1 MTMEQPELNA
11 IRHAAFG
18 VAGYAELTAE
28 QLAAI
33 VSQPAAMRSG
43 ELQTVLGEALAA
55 GATAADF
62 ATVWQYP
69 EWLTR
74 LESALGSGDYAGI
87 TILLNTAPFDWSMET
102 DAAVTAV
109 VTARALNAAQAKA
122 IEQGADPDLLGTITA
137 QDVTDALAL

>member
-28 QLAAI
+28 QLAGI
-33 VSQPAAMRSG
+33 LSLPASMRPG

-55 GATAADF
+55 GAAAADF

-87 TILLNTAPFDWSMET
+87 TILLNTAPFDWSIET

-109 VTARALNAAQAKA
+109 VAARALNAAQAKA
-122 IEQGADPDLLGTITA
+122 IEQGADPDLLGAITA

>member
-28 QLAAI
+28 QLAGI
-33 VSQPAAMRSG
+33 LGLPASMRPG

-74 LESALGSGDYAGI
+74 LESALGNGDMPASPSCSI
-87 TILLNTAPFDWSMET
+87 QPRSI
-102 DAAVTAV
+102 
-109 VTARALNAAQAKA
+109 
-122 IEQGADPDLLGTITA
+122 GAWRQMPP
-137 QDVTDALAL
+137 